1 MAGNMGL
8 DKGSSSGL
16 HLLPNEVNLVQ
27 KLCARLTWLKLKDK
41 KAKIKVLDVGCGA
54 GKLAIYLHEK
64 LGGDSIGIDFSTSNI
79 EKARRNSQG
88 VKFKVQ
94 SAEEMDFASNS
105 FDAVV
110 SLKALHEMPNPM
122 KVLKESNRVLKEGGE
137 IMIIDWI
144 RGVAKSTSQAH
155 AQKCFTTERLK
166 EMLSEM
172 GFRNISVEID
182 EEGELMLV
190 EGEKWRRG

>member
-1 MAGNMGL
+1 MAGNMDL
-8 DKGSSSGL
+8 DKGSSRGL
-16 HLLPNEVNLVQ
+16 CLLPNEVNLVQ
-27 KLCARLTWLKLKDK
+27 KLCARLEDK

-54 GKLAIYLHEK
+54 GKLAIYLSEK
-64 LGGDSIGIDFSTSNI
+64 LGCDSTGIDFSTSNI
-79 EKARRNSQG
+79 EKARRNSRD
-88 VKFKVQ
+88 VKFEVQ
-94 SAEEMDFASNS
+94 SGEEMDFANNT

-110 SLKALHEMPNPM
+110 SLKALHEIPNPM
-122 KVLKESNRVLKEGGE
+122 KALKESNRVLKEEGG

-166 EMLSEM
+166 EMLSET

-190 EGEKWRRG
+190 EGEKWRGG